1 MGVQGCGRLSSS
13 RMVHV
18 GTDYWLLRKMEPV
31 SDAAAEP
38 NTLLIILLIICMG
51 PSSLGCKFGCLE
63 GSM

>member
-1 MGVQGCGRLSSS
+1 M
-13 RMVHV
+13 